1 MKSEEENIKNEDIK
15 NDKNKNETTKNKINK
30 NETVHNETTSNNE
43 KVKEKDK
50 KDKDNKEKG
59 KKEKKSK
66 EEKKKEKKEK
76 KEKKK
81 KDKETNKFVQA
92 VKRKW
97 LIDGSRTLSLVLLIL
112 AAFFGINTGM
122 KVLDLTPIDLT
133 QEKLYTLTDKS
144 KERVKNIDK
153 DVHIYFVGYPDDN
166 ADLLLAKQYK
176 DANERIVA
184 EAVDAES
191 RPDLVEKYGIEDTGS
206 SGIIVECGDRSKV
219 LTATDLVTYDS
230 STAETISIAEEKITS
245 AIVSVTTDDIPKVY
259 FLEGYT
265 NFTLDYNLYYLNI
278 YLKNEITDVDTLNIL
293 STGKVPDDCD
303 TLVIPSPSQDFN
315 EQTKTAIIDY
325 INRGGNILW
334 LNAAMANSVDLQNIN
349 EVLAQYGVNP
359 FQVGVIRETDS
370 SRMVAGSPNL
380 IIPNLG
386 YSKITEDLYSDG
398 IILANATKI
407 NINQDELENLKV
419 VETDLATT
427 SESAYFRTD
436 FNNTS
441 ATAVEGEE
449 TGSFLVGTQLEKT
462 IKDANE
468 ETGESAVTSTLIIFG
483 ENYFISDYPFTQ
495 DSQYPAIQ
503 VSTYNKDLVL
513 NSLAYL
519 SDREEDITA
528 RKSTGTVRY
537 TATEQQ
543 DTIVRIII
551 FTVPVL
557 IILAGIIVWQKR
569 RRKK

>member
-1 MKSEEENIKNEDIK
+1 MKSKDENIKND
-15 NDKNKNETTKNKINK
+15 NNKNEPTNRETNK
-30 NETVHNETTSNNE
+30 NESIPTNTISNTEKNE
-43 KVKEKDK
+43 KLKD
-50 KDKDNKEKG
+50 

-66 EEKKKEKKEK
+66 EEKKQVKEEKKKIKAEKKKAKKEK
-76 KEKKK
+76 KEA
-81 KDKETNKFVQA
+81 NKFVQA
-92 VKRKW
+92 MKRKW
-97 LIDGSRTLSLVLLIL
+97 LIDGSRTLSFVLLIL
-112 AAFFGINTGM
+112 AVFLGINTGM
-122 KVLDLTPIDLT
+122 KVLDLTPLDFS
-133 QEKLYTLTDKS
+133 QEKLYTLTDES

-166 ADLLLAKQYK
+166 ADLTLAKQYK
-176 DANERIVA
+176 DVNEKIVA

-191 RPDLVEKYGIEDTGS
+191 RPDLVEKYNIQDTGS

-219 LTATDLVTYDS
+219 LTATDLVTYD
-230 STAETISIAEEKITS
+230 TTTQETISIAEEKLTS
-245 AIVSVTTDDIPKVY
+245 AIISVTTEDIPKIY
-259 FLEGYT
+259 FLEGYS
-265 NFTLDYNLYYLNI
+265 NFTLDYNLYYLNV
-278 YLKNEITDVDTLNIL
+278 YLKNEITEVATLNIL
-293 STGKVPDDCD
+293 SEGKVPDDCD

-315 EQTKTAIIDY
+315 ETTKTAIIDY

-334 LNAAMANSVDLQNIN
+334 LNAAMATSVEVPNIN

-359 FQVGVIRETDS
+359 FQIGVIRETDP

-386 YSKITEDLYSDG
+386 YSKITEDIYSNG

-407 NINQDELENLKV
+407 NINQEQLENLKV

-427 SESAYFRTD
+427 SEGAYFRTN

-449 TGSFLVGTQLEKT
+449 TGSFLVGAQLEKT

-468 ETGESAVTSTLIIFG
+468 ETGESAVTSTLIIYG

-495 DSQYPAIQ
+495 DSQYSAIQ
-503 VSTYNKDLVL
+503 ESLYNKDLVL

-519 SDREEDITA
+519 TDREEDITA
-528 RKSTGTVRY
+528 RKSTGTVIY

-551 FTVPVL
+551 FTVPAL
-557 IILAGIIVWQKR
+557 IILIGIIVWQKR